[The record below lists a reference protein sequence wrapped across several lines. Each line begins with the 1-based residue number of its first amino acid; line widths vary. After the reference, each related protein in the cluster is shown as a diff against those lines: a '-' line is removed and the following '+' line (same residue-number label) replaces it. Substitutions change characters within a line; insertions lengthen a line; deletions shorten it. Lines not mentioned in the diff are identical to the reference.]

1 MAVIF
6 DTSQVPPGQ
15 REQVVR
21 GALAASAA
29 AMNVHFQC
37 SPDEISYRLQHWQ
50 FGKAEM
56 LRCGGFGGLHL
67 GRTARMVREDVH
79 DVITVGFQL
88 QGSGFHAQN
97 GFTRHE
103 SPGDLSVLDFTL
115 PWQTGLS
122 QSAVAGTVIFQAED
136 LGLPVDMVRRAAPLL
151 PSSPVYGLLQDH
163 LARLSQDAD
172 GITDPRHAAMV
183 GKATTELA
191 RALVASAGQD
201 ELGANDTWHETLD
214 TRLTTYLEHHLTDPD
229 LCAEELAR
237 VHHIS
242 VRQLYKLWSRGESP
256 SQWIIHERLEGASR
270 DLSAPSNKRMTIA
283 AVAHRWGFA
292 DTTHFSRRFREAYS
306 MSPREWRQT
315 HRIAS

>member
-1 MAVIF
+1 
-6 DTSQVPPGQ
+6 
-15 REQVVR
+15 
-21 GALAASAA
+21 
-29 AMNVHFQC
+29 
-37 SPDEISYRLQHWQ
+37 
-50 FGKAEM
+50 
-56 LRCGGFGGLHL
+56 
-67 GRTARMVREDVH
+67 
-79 DVITVGFQL
+79 
-88 QGSGFHAQN
+88 
-97 GFTRHE
+97 
-103 SPGDLSVLDFTL
+103 
-115 PWQTGLS
+115 
-122 QSAVAGTVIFQAED
+122 
-136 LGLPVDMVRRAAPLL
+136 
-151 PSSPVYGLLQDH
+151 
-163 LARLSQDAD
+163 
-172 GITDPRHAAMV
+172 MV

-306 MSPREWRQT
+306 MSPREWRQA

>member
-1 MAVIF
+1 MTVIF

-29 AMNVHFQC
+29 TMNVHFQC

-56 LRCGGFGGLHL
+56 
-67 GRTARMVREDVH
+67 
-79 DVITVGFQL
+79 L

-136 LGLPVDMVRRAAPLL
+136 LGLPVDIVRRAAPLL
-151 PSSPVYGLLQDH
+151 PGSPVYGLLQDH

-214 TRLTTYLEHHLTDPD
+214 TRLTTYLEHHLTDAD
-229 LCAEELAR
+229 LCAEALAR

-270 DLSAPSNKRMTIA
+270 DLSAPSKQAHDDRRRCPPVGVRRHHPLLPPLPRGVQHVPSRMA
-283 AVAHRWGFA
+283 A
-292 DTTHFSRRFREAYS
+292 DTSHRLLNDPPPTFDWLARRDDRPLAG
-306 MSPREWRQT
+306 R
-315 HRIAS
+315 

>member
-1 MAVIF
+1 MTVIF

-56 LRCGGFGGLHL
+56 LRCGGFGGLTL

-136 LGLPVDMVRRAAPLL
+136 LGLPVDMVRRAAPCFPAAPSTASFKTTWPGCPRTPTGSPTRGTPRWSAKRPPSWPGL
-151 PSSPVYGLLQDH
+151 SSPA
-163 LARLSQDAD
+163 LARTSWA
-172 GITDPRHAAMV
+172 P
-183 GKATTELA
+183 TT
-191 RALVASAGQD
+191 
-201 ELGANDTWHETLD
+201 
-214 TRLTTYLEHHLTDPD
+214 
-229 LCAEELAR
+229 
-237 VHHIS
+237 
-242 VRQLYKLWSRGESP
+242 RGTKR
-256 SQWIIHERLEGASR
+256 WIPG
-270 DLSAPSNKRMTIA
+270 
-283 AVAHRWGFA
+283 
-292 DTTHFSRRFREAYS
+292 
-306 MSPREWRQT
+306 
-315 HRIAS
+315 